1 MAHSR
6 NTPHTH
12 LQSGTAAA
20 YMNRVIGQTLVRRG
34 FDGAEAGA
42 LTEME
47 RLLEHHIQ
55 RLFENAHD
63 YARLSGRSLPHAVDL
78 FAAHEDSGWDV
89 RSLRREAKRK
99 RAGVTLPTSEEP
111 PEPAAPINIASIPEG
126 DGDVKPKLAKAP
138 EYAWDGAP
146 ALPDPWTY
154 KPDLVPPPPPPSSK
168 VTAGVLEFMKLTAS
182 ERGDI
187 PAELGLVDYRRAD
200 TREGRKKWG
209 VKGIG
214 AA

>member
-1 MAHSR
+1 MHVSQAVASHMR
-6 NTPHTH
+6 WT
-12 LQSGTAAA
+12 
-20 YMNRVIGQTLVRRG
+20 
-34 FDGAEAGA
+34 
-42 LTEME
+42 
-47 RLLEHHIQ
+47 
-55 RLFENAHD
+55 
-63 YARLSGRSLPHAVDL
+63 SLPLMKTVDGTL
-78 FAAHEDSGWDV
+78 GVCDEKQSASVQVGIQYSISVLNGPNWIT
-89 RSLRREAKRK
+89 
-99 RAGVTLPTSEEP
+99 GVTLPTSEEP